1 MIALTGTKRHS
12 GRYYFMRNLLL
23 FIAASAVL
31 CSCVPSGSQDVFTV
45 SAYNMY
51 LFFDDTDDGW
61 EYEGFRRSDGYTAA
75 RYDERI
81 HDTAV
86 FIAKNMPSDVI
97 ILSEVESEIVLNDLL
112 EAGLRKKGYSHYG
125 LASDGSS
132 PLSVGFIS
140 KEEPL
145 RSAVHSTD
153 GERPVIDLTFS
164 RKSGTIRVFGI
175 HARSRLEEQNEDIR
189 RRQFEHLRFL
199 VDSADEDLVITAGDF
214 NADPRYP
221 EAGIAEYPV
230 SDISAIPVVVTGDPG
245 LVRHGALYSPFLDDE
260 ENGGHEGSYHYQ
272 GKWYFLDNIL
282 VDQKA
287 FDGKGL
293 EYDSA
298 AVVAPFEAQDI
309 LSRPLAYDASTGR
322 GYSDHFGLT
331 IRFSTFL

>member
-1 MIALTGTKRHS
+1 
-12 GRYYFMRNLLL
+12 MRNLLL
-23 FIAASAVL
+23 FIAVSAVL

-199 VDSADEDLVITAGDF
+199 VDSADEDLVIAAGDF
-214 NADPRYP
+214 NADPRCP
-221 EAGIAEYPV
+221 EAGMAEYPV
-230 SDISAIPVVVTGDPG
+230 SDINAIPVVVTGDPW

-298 AVVAPFEAQDI
+298 AVIAPFEAQDI

-331 IRFSTFL
+331 IRLSTFL